1 MADQLL
7 SQADVDALIQS
18 LSRTEAAKPVPAAAK
33 PANTPP
39 NKNVAAGNQS
49 AASRTVGPMPLA
61 PAQKASL
68 AAQAPKP
75 APAAIQ
81 ASKTT
86 LAAAQTPKVSSL
98 EKESKADTNQ
108 AAINSLNAKASEL
121 EQQLNQLAAS
131 VKRLDFLEKKITEL
145 ESQIELNRQDPGLPQ
160 KIEVLSGQLRKI
172 AANLKGTPGYDVR
185 DTFKCEKCRDEG
197 HVAVMFRCTGCGH
210 ERWYGWWP
218 DK

>member
-18 LSRTEAAKPVPAAAK
+18 LSRTEAAKPAPAVAK
-33 PANTPP
+33 PANTAP
-39 NKNVAAGNQS
+39 NKNAAVGNPNT
-49 AASRTVGPMPLA
+49 ASRPSGPVKPA
-61 PAQKASL
+61 PAQKTSS
-68 AAQAPKP
+68 AAQAPK
-75 APAAIQ
+75 
-81 ASKTT
+81 TT
-86 LAAAQTPKVSSL
+86 PAAAQTPKAAPP
-98 EKESKADTNQ
+98 EKEPKSDVNQ
-108 AAINSLNAKASEL
+108 AAISSLNARASEL

-145 ESQIELNRQDPGLPQ
+145 ESQIEHNRQDPGLPQ

-172 AANLKGTPGYDVR
+172 AANLKGTPGYGVR

-197 HVAVMFRCTGCGH
+197 HVAVIFRCTGCGH

-218 DK
+218 NK